1 VVAGIPPA
9 IPKPAALIQTVQGGS
24 PRSGL
29 PQGFKDYQA
38 KGFSI
43 AYPASWQAGQPQQG
57 GSLYLV
63 PAGGAKQGENNTVEL
78 LAGAMIDYYVPASGE
93 PNLDG
98 TTAEFVQSLKKGDA
112 SLKAESPAPASIGGK
127 PALLT
132 KLTTKTSAQM
142 DQVIFLYTVPRE
154 AGLWYLVAAAGPS
167 QLAEFEPIFHQ
178 MEQSV
183 LFPN

>member
-1 VVAGIPPA
+1 M
-9 IPKPAALIQTVQGGS
+9 
-24 PRSGL
+24 
-29 PQGFKDYQA
+29 
-38 KGFSI
+38 

-57 GSLYLV
+57 GSLYFV
-63 PAGGAKQGENNTVEL
+63 PPGGAKQGQNNSVEL
-78 LAGAMIDYYVPASGE
+78 LSGAMIDYYVPLSRE

-98 TTAEFVQSLKKGDA
+98 TTAEFVQSLKKGDP
-112 SLKAESPAPASIGGK
+112 SLKAEIPVRASIGGK

-142 DQVIFLYTVPRE
+142 DQIIDLYTVPRE
-154 AGLWYLVAAAGPS
+154 AGLWYLVVAAGPS

-183 LFPN
+183 LFPD